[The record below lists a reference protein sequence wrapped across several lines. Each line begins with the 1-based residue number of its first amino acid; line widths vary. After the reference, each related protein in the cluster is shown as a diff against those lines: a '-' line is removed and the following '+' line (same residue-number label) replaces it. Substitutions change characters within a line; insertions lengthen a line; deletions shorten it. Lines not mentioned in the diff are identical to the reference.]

1 MNSISPNKKFN
12 VNLISFGRLGFSF
25 AKEFIGEFKNNSI
38 ISEFKIWFPENVGS
52 ELFIDQLR
60 IITRDQMQFKPK
72 PYRFMSDLKEIV
84 SDSVIDPM
92 IGNITVVCSRF
103 DYSFKSKKIKK
114 DELIKKIIDRSYFN
128 IQDHNGAYQ
137 KIKEKRTKIQEIIVE
152 VQKRTALSKN
162 RSSDLIDNIV
172 GTIELAKVFRGYK
185 GNILNAVNEVDTTT
199 KLLTD
204 ISGVEYE
211 KVIGLCDNDRLRY
224 ENEIY
229 KYMLQSGELKLT
241 DLFVPVF
248 GTHNQFMTAIA
259 NRIQI
264 KDKFLPDLKNMS
276 KYFPV
281 LDKCRNR
288 IINVGDD
295 IYAKRGASDLDSA
308 TALLNM
314 VKSIVCKDNKAIRA
328 SCRMKEDDDFCT
340 GILIYHDNG
349 FYKPY
354 KLDDYMGS
362 MNTKENEIFTYG
374 NNVQKL
380 INEQLAKNK
389 FLFGNG

>member
-1 MNSISPNKKFN
+1 
-12 VNLISFGRLGFSF
+12 
-25 AKEFIGEFKNNSI
+25 
-38 ISEFKIWFPENVGS
+38 
-52 ELFIDQLR
+52 
-60 IITRDQMQFKPK
+60 
-72 PYRFMSDLKEIV
+72 
-84 SDSVIDPM
+84 
-92 IGNITVVCSRF
+92 
-103 DYSFKSKKIKK
+103 
-114 DELIKKIIDRSYFN
+114 
-128 IQDHNGAYQ
+128 
-137 KIKEKRTKIQEIIVE
+137 
-152 VQKRTALSKN
+152 
-162 RSSDLIDNIV
+162 
-172 GTIELAKVFRGYK
+172 
-185 GNILNAVNEVDTTT
+185 
-199 KLLTD
+199 
-204 ISGVEYE
+204 
-211 KVIGLCDNDRLRY
+211 
-224 ENEIY
+224 
-229 KYMLQSGELKLT
+229 MLQSGELKLT

>member
-1 MNSISPNKKFN
+1 MNSTPSNKKFN

-25 AKEFIGEFKNNSI
+25 ANEFIREFKNNSV
-38 ISEFKIWFPENVGS
+38 ISKFKIWFPENVDS

-60 IITRDQMQFKPK
+60 IITRNQMQFKPK

-84 SDSVIDPM
+84 NDSVFDPLT
-92 IGNITVVCSRF
+92 GNITVICSRF
-103 DYSFKSKKIKK
+103 DYSFKSKILER
-114 DELIKKIIDRSYFN
+114 DVLIKKIIDRSYFN
-128 IQDHNGAYQ
+128 IHNHNVAYR
-137 KIKEKRTKIQEIIVE
+137 KINKKRTKIQEIVVE

-162 RSSDLIDNIV
+162 RSSNLIDSII
-172 GTIELAKVFRGYK
+172 GTIELAKAFRGYK
-185 GNILNAVNEVDTTT
+185 GNIINAVNEVDTTT

-204 ISGVEYE
+204 ISGVEYG
-211 KVIGLCDNDRLRY
+211 KVTGLCDNDRLRY

-229 KYMLQSGELKLT
+229 KYMLQSGELKLS
-241 DLFVPVF
+241 DIFVPVF

-264 KDKFLPDLKNMS
+264 KDKLLPDLKNMS
-276 KYFPV
+276 KYYPV
-281 LDKCRNR
+281 LDKCRNE
-288 IINVGDD
+288 IINIGEG

-314 VKSIVCKDNKAIRA
+314 VKSIVWKDNKIIRA

-354 KLDDYMGS
+354 KLDDYIGS
-362 MNTKENEIFTYG
+362 MNTKENEMFTYG

-389 FLFGNG
+389 FLFS